1 MAEDDGVLSPRLAPE
16 GENDDDTRDNAAAL
30 FGIDLRDGY
39 APIDLDDGGGEGATA
54 TGTTVGSTSSTPY
67 VAGTGTSIGKRKSA
81 VWADF
86 DEIYETV
93 NGVKIY
99 TKATCKMCKS
109 TLSARSSVGTGHLKR
124 HQKSCKQKTDQ
135 RARV

>member
-1 MAEDDGVLSPRLAPE
+1 MAEDDGVLPLGLARE
-16 GENDDDTRDNAAAL
+16 GENDDNTRDDAAAL

-86 DEIYETV
+86 DEIFKTV
-93 NGVKIY
+93 NGVKI
-99 TKATCKMCKS
+99 
-109 TLSARSSVGTGHLKR
+109 
-124 HQKSCKQKTDQ
+124 
-135 RARV
+135 